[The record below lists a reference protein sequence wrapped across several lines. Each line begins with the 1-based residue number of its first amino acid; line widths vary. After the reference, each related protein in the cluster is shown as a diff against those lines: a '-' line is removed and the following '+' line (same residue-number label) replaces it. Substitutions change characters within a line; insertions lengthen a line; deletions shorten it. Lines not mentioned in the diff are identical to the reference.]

1 MADIST
7 YIEKLQNAV
16 YGEEVRGAIIDALNA
31 INEKNF
37 GMKNKTI
44 TFPEDGIVTPIDG
57 TALYIGMASTDVN
70 ILRDKNTNTKITC
83 DVIFLKGSAT
93 QLIVNRDYNIS
104 NHYFDLSSFTT
115 YDRIIVHF
123 TNGAVTV
130 SKGI

>member
-7 YIEKLQNAV
+7 YIEKLQSAV

-31 INEKNF
+31 INEKNYGF
-37 GMKNKTI
+37 LNKTI
-44 TFPEDGIVTPIDG
+44 TFPSGGNVIPENGVSLD
-57 TALYIGMASTDVN
+57 IGMASTDVN

-104 NHYFDLSSFTT
+104 NPYFDLSSFTT